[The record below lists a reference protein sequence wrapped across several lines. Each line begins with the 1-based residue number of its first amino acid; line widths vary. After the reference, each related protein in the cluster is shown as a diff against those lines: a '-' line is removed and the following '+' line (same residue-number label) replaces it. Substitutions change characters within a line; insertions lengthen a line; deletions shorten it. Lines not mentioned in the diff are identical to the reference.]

1 MRPECKTT
9 TDTRPR
15 GFRAAG
21 KPPGWAPSKGG
32 AGQPWIGS
40 TLGPWARG
48 VVLEGEM
55 GGREA
60 REEARQ
66 EFQKR

>member
-1 MRPECKTT
+1 MRPESRTT

-15 GFRAAG
+15 GFRATG
-21 KPPGWAPSKGG
+21 EPPAWVPSKGG
-32 AGQPWIGS
+32 AGQPGIGS
-40 TLGPWARG
+40 ILGPWARG

-60 REEARQ
+60 RQ
-66 EFQKR
+66 EFQKG